1 MKHSQIS
8 TTYRIVLK
16 AAYTQLSPCAPACL
30 HMPPVLFTTMSHAKS
45 PTKRFRRNSNKER
58 EHFYDMCLRVPQTPA
73 YLIDSE
79 DDDDDTRSIE
89 TFSTTAT
96 VDDNPGT
103 GRVLDKYFYQPA
115 GRGIERLALRFTIR
129 YLHPWRISEFLNV
142 FARDCFHVDLEERF
156 TLETTLHYSDSSG
169 SRGSTT
175 VAGLKSLVRQ
185 AQ

>member
-1 MKHSQIS
+1 
-8 TTYRIVLK
+8 
-16 AAYTQLSPCAPACL
+16 
-30 HMPPVLFTTMSHAKS
+30 MPHAKI
-45 PTKRFRRNSNKER
+45 PTKLFRRNSNKER
-58 EHFYDMCLRVPQTPA
+58 ERFYDMCLRMPQTPA

-79 DDDDDTRSIE
+79 DDDDDTRSIQ

-129 YLHPWRISEFLNV
+129 YLHPWRISEFLNA
-142 FARDCFHVDLEERF
+142 FARDGFYNDLKERS
-156 TLETTLHYSDSSG
+156 TLEMTLHHIDRSG

-175 VAGLKSLVRQ
+175 VAGLKSLIRQ